1 MQNKLRTIFILGL
14 SAAAL
19 CASAQWSQYHG
30 NAQRTGFT
38 NTVSA
43 SSLSLSWATDLGGP
57 VVSSPVVGPDG
68 TIYVGPVQE
77 ELLRPRTVVTAIA
90 PDGNVKWRFYTK
102 FVENDSP
109 TFSTP
114 AVSPDGVIYFG
125 STDGAFY
132 ALNPNGTLKWKHQGI
147 QPVIQSPVIAPD
159 GTIYVGIDGNLCSF
173 SPTGILNWQRH
184 YSDLKL
190 SGGPTLA
197 LDGTIFQ
204 VGGDAAVGSSM
215 LAVNPNGTLKWQTFL
230 NLYFWP
236 LAPPTVGP
244 SGTIYT
250 VDQGIHALNPNGTI
264 KWYSEPS
271 YGINGFGSIAVDMAD
286 NLYYTG
292 YVYAWKLNSNGFQVW
307 EYTHTGANNFL
318 GHSISGILV
327 DGAGKLLMGL
337 GDGKRSA
344 IEYEKQILMLSN
356 AGSRVAGFTL
366 PEIAGT
372 SSPAMMDDGAILI
385 GSLDNKLYAFN
396 MPPEQQQSPQSMAVE
411 AGIYE
416 SGTLADLYNVDNQ
429 NVTIKRSDTSRQAYQ
444 ATLAIEGTSYVSNPA
459 MLKLQLAAK
468 SVTTGSVRVRVEMY
482 NWTTA
487 AYELMSDLAVPTVG
501 MTANVYANGPALR
514 FIQPGTKKMRARL
527 VFSSD
532 RIGFSGFAWKALIDQ
547 AVWKTIR

>member
-1 MQNKLRTIFILGL
+1 MQNRLRKILIVGL
-14 SAAAL
+14 SAASL
-19 CASAQWSQYHG
+19 VASAQWSQYHG

-38 NTVSA
+38 SA
-43 SSLSLSWATDLGGP
+43 VAASTLSLSWATDLGGP

-114 AVSPDGVIYFG
+114 AVSPEGVIYFG

-132 ALNPNGTLKWKHQGI
+132 ALNPNGTLKWKHQGT
-147 QPVIQSPVIAPD
+147 QPVIQSPVIAPN
-159 GTIYVGIDGNLCSF
+159 GTVYVGIDGNLCSF
-173 SPTGILNWQRH
+173 TPAGALNWQIH
-184 YSDLKL
+184 YSDLRL
-190 SGGPTLA
+190 SGGPTLG
-197 LDGTIFQ
+197 LDGTIYQ

-244 SGTIYT
+244 NGTIYT
-250 VDQGIHALNPNGTI
+250 ADQGIHALNPNGSI

-271 YGINGFGSIAVDMAD
+271 YGINGYGSIAVDMAD

-292 YVYAWKLNSNGFQVW
+292 YVYAWKLNSNGFEMW
-307 EYTHTGANNFL
+307 EYTHAGANNFL

-344 IEYEKQILMLSN
+344 IDYEKQVLMLAN
-356 AGSRVAGFTL
+356 TGSKVASFTL

-372 SSPAMMDDGAILI
+372 SSPAMMEDGAILL
-385 GSLDNKLYAFN
+385 GCLDNKLYAFN
-396 MPPEQQQSPQSMAVE
+396 VPPEQQQSPQSMSVE

-416 SGTLADLYNVDNQ
+416 YGTVADLAALDNQ
-429 NVTIKRSDTSRQAYQ
+429 NVSIMRSDTSRQAYQ
-444 ATLAIEGTSYVSNPA
+444 AILAIDGTSDVSNPA
-459 MLKLQLAAK
+459 MLKLRIATK
-468 SVTTGSVRVRVEMY
+468 SVTAGAVRVRVDMF
-482 NWTTA
+482 NWSTN
-487 AYELMSDLAVPTVG
+487 AYEQMSDLAVPTDG
-501 MTANVYANGPALR
+501 MTANVYANGPAWR
-514 FIQPGTKKMRARL
+514 FIQSGTKKVRARL
-527 VFSSD
+527 VFYSD